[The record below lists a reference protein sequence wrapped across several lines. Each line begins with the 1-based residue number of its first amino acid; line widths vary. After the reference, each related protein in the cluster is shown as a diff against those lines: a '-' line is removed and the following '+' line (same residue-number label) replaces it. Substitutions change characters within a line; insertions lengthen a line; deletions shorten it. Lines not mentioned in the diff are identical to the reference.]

1 MGGWNE
7 TGLPVA
13 ELVATSV
20 FYGWCVEGVLA
31 GQYGVVKEGE
41 PEKWGTSMKTNF
53 GNLFKRYAT
62 GNGIDLLV
70 WVKVHP
76 EDD

>member
-1 MGGWNE
+1 MARDDKPNMDKVFRNKTSAFKEKSYDIYSQGSEEWFRMGGWNK

-31 GQYGVVKEGE
+31 G
-41 PEKWGTSMKTNF
+41 
-53 GNLFKRYAT
+53 
-62 GNGIDLLV
+62 
-70 WVKVHP
+70 
-76 EDD
+76 